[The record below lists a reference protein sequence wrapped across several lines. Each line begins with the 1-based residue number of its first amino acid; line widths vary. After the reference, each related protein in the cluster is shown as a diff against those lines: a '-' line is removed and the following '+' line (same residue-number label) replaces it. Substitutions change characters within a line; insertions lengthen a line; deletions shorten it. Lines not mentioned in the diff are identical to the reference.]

1 MGVIDHLF
9 AVIPMLGI
17 LIFVHEFGHFLIAKA
32 CGVRVLKFSIGFG
45 APIGLGDY
53 RLRWE
58 RSGTEYV
65 IGWIPLGG
73 FVRMLGE
80 YHAGDEIDSP
90 LVPHDVKPDE
100 FLEAKPVW
108 QKLSIMFAGPAM
120 NLLLP
125 ILCLMGILWVG
136 LPRNDAVV
144 GMVEADSP
152 AAAAG
157 IRSGDRIVSLE
168 GEPVR
173 WWEEVILAIR
183 EGAAGDTLT
192 LDVERDGEV
201 ESIEMAL
208 ASQHSLDRFGTV
220 AETGWVGLGH
230 RRLSALVGVPVESS
244 QAAVAGLRSGD
255 LVLAI
260 TSGEGEASIDG
271 WDALR
276 EEYARTSAAARSRG
290 DRTLRLKIERN
301 SEEIF
306 APLSEDVEAEVGE
319 ALVNAARDAQAARP
333 AARIFELEV
342 PAETSIAALGLL
354 PASILV
360 HWVQPGMPADRAGL
374 RANDLILAIDGESIG
389 SFQSFASLIQTSGG
403 REMDVTFSREGRVQK
418 TLLRAEETV
427 IPGPYG
433 IEGME
438 RKAYRVGVTNALSS
452 LPGSTSTDR
461 VRNPLESVP
470 RSVEMSWRMTV
481 DFLEGLGKVFTGEVG
496 TDQISGPIGI
506 ARIARKSLDQG
517 WLDYV
522 FMMMLISINL
532 GILNLL
538 PIPILDGGQ
547 ILIYSIEG
555 IKRSP
560 VSMRTREIA
569 TQMGFAVLVM
579 LMGRA
584 FWNDLTPFWTQ
595 FVSWL
600 SASP

>member
-32 CGVRVLKFSIGFG
+32 VGVRVLKFSIGFG
-45 APIGLGDY
+45 APIGVGDY

-65 IGWIPLGG
+65 VGWIPLGG

-80 YHAGDEIDSP
+80 YLPGDEDHGAP
-90 LVPHDVKPDE
+90 LPEDVRPDE

-108 QKLSIMFAGPAM
+108 QKLAISFAGPLM

-125 ILCLMGILWVG
+125 IVCLMGILWVG
-136 LPRNDAVV
+136 LPRQDAVV

-152 AAAAG
+152 AAQAG
-157 IRSGDRIVSLE
+157 IRSGDRIVSLAGKSVGWWDE
-168 GEPVR
+168 VLEP
-173 WWEEVILAIR
+173 IR
-183 EGAAGDTLT
+183 EGSAGESL
-192 LDVERDGEV
+192 LVEVERDGQLETIEV
-201 ESIEMAL
+201 ELGSHTA
-208 ASQHSLDRFGTV
+208 LDRFGTV
-220 AETGWVGLGH
+220 DEAGWIGLGH
-230 RRLSALVGVPVESS
+230 RRLSALVGVPAETSL
-244 QAAVAGLRSGD
+244 AAIAGLRSGD
-255 LVLAI
+255 LVVAI
-260 TSGEGEASIDG
+260 DDIAIEDWRGLRRVYGDAS
-271 WDALR
+271 
-276 EEYARTSAAARSRG
+276 SAARAAG
-290 DRTLRLKIERN
+290 LRTVRWKVERN
-301 SEEIF
+301 SDKVFGAVPPPSKASLAGETDPTAANPALRSQGPASEI
-306 APLSEDVEAEVGE
+306 LE
-319 ALVNAARDAQAARP
+319 
-333 AARIFELEV
+333 FELA
-342 PAETSIAALGLL
+342 AEDSLEALGLL
-354 PASILV
+354 PAPILV
-360 HWVQPGMPADRAGL
+360 HWVEPGMPAARAGL
-374 RANDLILAIDGESIG
+374 RTNDLILSVDGEPIG

-403 REMDVTFSREGRVQK
+403 RELSLTYSRDGRVDVIR
-418 TLLRAEETV
+418 LSAEETV
-427 IPGPYG
+427 VPGPYE

-438 RKAYRVGVTNALSS
+438 QKIYRVGISNALSS
-452 LPGSTSTDR
+452 LPGAASTDR
-461 VRNPLESVP
+461 VRNPLESLP
-470 RSVEMSWRMTV
+470 RSVWMSWRMTTE
-481 DFLEGLGKVFTGEVG
+481 FLEGLGKIFTGEVG
-496 TDQISGPIGI
+496 TAQLSGPIGI
-506 ARIARKSLDQG
+506 ARIARKSLDRG

-547 ILIYSIEG
+547 IVIYSIEG

-569 TQMGFAVLVM
+569 TQMGFALLVV

-600 SASP
+600 SQSP